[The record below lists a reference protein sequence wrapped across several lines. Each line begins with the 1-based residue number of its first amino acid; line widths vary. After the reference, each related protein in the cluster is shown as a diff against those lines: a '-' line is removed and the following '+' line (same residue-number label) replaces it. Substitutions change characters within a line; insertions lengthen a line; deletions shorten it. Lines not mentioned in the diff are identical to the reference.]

1 MIRLSCLVAFCH
13 IYELPKR
20 TNMNKNLIK
29 KYMSAIGIIFSMAYL
44 SACSNNDYAQV
55 AEQQQNMEMP
65 VKEEVTEFAL
75 DVDAPEGTLK
85 TYFFVSSEKI
95 IPENFTENVSDESE
109 FVEGFRNVK
118 LLCDDPTNF
127 ELSIPEWSM
136 ETDCYEENNVSA
148 DTLQASVLPEKD
160 GLYSMEIVGTD
171 IYGNASV
178 AKVYVLYLTEPGK
191 PQWLKEQPVQE
202 AQTENVKN
210 GFDRAKAEEA
220 FAAVNQQRTANGL
233 HELVWNESLYELA
246 CIRAQEIVMNFSHQ
260 RPDGSY
266 VGDVIIRQYGA
277 GGCGE
282 NIAENYRSVTNLV
295 GGWMNSQ
302 GHKENILNERFTSG
316 VMACYCH
323 EGNYYWVNLFQQ

>member
-1 MIRLSCLVAFCH
+1 
-13 IYELPKR
+13 
-20 TNMNKNLIK
+20 
-29 KYMSAIGIIFSMAYL
+29 MSAIGIIFSMAYL
-44 SACSNNDYAQV
+44 SACSNNNYVQMSEQMENV
-55 AEQQQNMEMP
+55 EISENAEVIAHVTD
-65 VKEEVTEFAL
+65 VK
-75 DVDAPEGTLK
+75 APEGTLK
-85 TYFFVSSEKI
+85 TCFFVSSEEI
-95 IPENFTENVSDESE
+95 VPGNFTENVSDESE
-109 FVEGFRNVK
+109 FVEGFRNVE
-118 LLCDDPTNF
+118 LICDNPTDF
-127 ELSIPEWSM
+127 ELVIPEWSM

-148 DTLQASVLPEKD
+148 NTLQASVLPEKD

-178 AKVYVLYLTEPGK
+178 AKVYVLYLTETGK

-210 GFDRAKAEEA
+210 GFERAKAEEA